1 MPVGQLTPT
10 PTRNLLPLS
19 AHGLRFEV
27 TLTAE
32 RGVRGVRGEVRSKM
46 NLKHLEG

>member
-1 MPVGQLTPT
+1 MPVGHLTPT
-10 PTRNLLPLS
+10 PLFPLS

-27 TLTAE
+27 MLTAE
-32 RGVRGVRGEVRSKM
+32 RGARGVRGGVRSKM